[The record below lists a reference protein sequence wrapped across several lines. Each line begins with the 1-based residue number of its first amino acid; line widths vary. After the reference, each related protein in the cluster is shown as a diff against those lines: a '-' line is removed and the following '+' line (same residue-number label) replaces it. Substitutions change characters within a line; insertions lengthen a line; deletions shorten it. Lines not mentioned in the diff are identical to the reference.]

1 MRRSITGSLVGI
13 IAGSYLLQLIIPGYE
28 EKLLLSRLYI
38 ENGQYYR
45 LLTVALVHGGLLHL
59 GFNLYAL
66 HALGTPVENFF
77 GKAKY
82 SVILLFSLVSGS
94 LLSVY
99 FNPAYIYSIGASGM
113 IFGLFGSL
121 ALISKRVGIEWRPIL
136 VIVGINFA
144 FGFIA
149 GSVDWRGHLGGLIGG
164 TFITSLLY
172 RTNKFSI

>member
-1 MRRSITGSLVGI
+1 MRRSSTGSLVGI

-82 SVILLFSLVSGS
+82 SVILLISLISGS

-121 ALISKRVGIEWRPIL
+121 ALISKRIGVEWRPIL

-149 GSVDWRGHLGGLIGG
+149 GGVDWRGHLGGLIGG
-164 TFITSLLY
+164 TLITSLLY
-172 RTNKFSI
+172 RNNKFSI